1 MTVEKRN
8 TNADI
13 NTKVTDS
20 DKKIIEGYGLLFN
33 KPSHPLSSNGIR
45 FIETISKEAVK
56 DINFEDDI
64 RLLLN
69 HDSSQV
75 LARTKAGNLKIEVD
89 DIGVKF
95 RAELNNTSFANDTYE
110 NLKVGNVNQTS
121 FAFELPDSGG
131 DSVRFNKEESIY
143 ERTIKKFK
151 KISEISVVSFPAYED
166 TSVYVRSIEEANKE
180 AEQIKELHKRKL
192 QLELDLMKLK
202 GELNK
207 Q

>member
-1 MTVEKRN
+1 SVSNYKNIKEMLEDRENGMSYQAIGDKYKQSKSLVYNIIKRNSIAYKVGEINKMTVEKRN

-75 LARTKAGNLKIEVD
+75 LARTRAGNLK
-89 DIGVKF
+89 
-95 RAELNNTSFANDTYE
+95 
-110 NLKVGNVNQTS
+110 
-121 FAFELPDSGG
+121 
-131 DSVRFNKEESIY
+131 
-143 ERTIKKFK
+143 
-151 KISEISVVSFPAYED
+151 
-166 TSVYVRSIEEANKE
+166 
-180 AEQIKELHKRKL
+180 
-192 QLELDLMKLK
+192 
-202 GELNK
+202 
-207 Q
+207 